1 MSPLRAHHVGI
12 TVGNLESAIE
22 FFTLLLQREPALT
35 FHRVDMPFLDE
46 ITGYDDIDMR
56 FAFFTLPGDGV
67 QVELIE
73 YADPSRA
80 PSIRRRSTWAA
91 RTSASRSTT
100 STRSSTGWWPRR
112 VEFRLTRPVET
123 PPGALGGS
131 RWLYLVFPTT
141 TTPSSCASSRKTAEH
156 STLGSHDADTDP
168 KRHADRRLRRA
179 RP

>member
-73 YADPSRA
+73 Y
-80 PSIRRRSTWAA
+80 RRPQPGTVDQETFNVGSTHICIQVDDIDAEFDRLVAA
-91 RTSASRSTT
+91 
-100 STRSSTGWWPRR
+100 G

-131 RWLYLVFPTT
+131 RWLYLRAP
-141 TTPSSCASSRKTAEH
+141 
-156 STLGSHDADTDP
+156 HDNYTIELCELPEDG
-168 KRHADRRLRRA
+168 
-179 RP
+179 

>member
-12 TVGNLESAIE
+12 TVSNLEAAIE
-22 FFTLLLQREPALT
+22 FFTLLLQREPDLT

-73 YADPSRA
+73 Y
-80 PSIRRRSTWAA
+80 RRPRPGTVDQETFNVGSTHICIQVDDIDAEFERLVAA
-91 RTSASRSTT
+91 
-100 STRSSTGWWPRR
+100 G
-112 VEFRLTRPVET
+112 VEFRSTRPVET

-131 RWLYLVFPTT
+131 RWLYLRAP
-141 TTPSSCASSRKTAEH
+141 
-156 STLGSHDADTDP
+156 HDNYTIELCELPEDG
-168 KRHADRRLRRA
+168 
-179 RP
+179 